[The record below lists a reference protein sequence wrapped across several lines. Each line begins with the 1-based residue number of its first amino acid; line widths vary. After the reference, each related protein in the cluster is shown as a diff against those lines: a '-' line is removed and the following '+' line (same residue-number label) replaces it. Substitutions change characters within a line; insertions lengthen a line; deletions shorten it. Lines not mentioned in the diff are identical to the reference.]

1 MWGRWVG
8 VAPGGVVRRLE
19 KVFAKFGGGVGGVA
33 SSGEDEAET
42 EAETWLRCGG
52 TGTRL

>member
-1 MWGRWVG
+1 MGKSG
-8 VAPGGVVRRLE
+8 LVAPGGVVRRLE
-19 KVFAKFGGGVGGVA
+19 RVFAKLGVGRRVVSV

-42 EAETWLRCGG
+42 WLGCGG

>member
-1 MWGRWVG
+1 MGKTGW
-8 VAPGGVVRRLE
+8 VAPGGGVVRRLE
-19 KVFAKFGGGVGGVA
+19 RILAKLGGGVA

-42 EAETWLRCGG
+42 EAETWLWCGG